1 MNTGDPLSE
10 AVGWNAAWRMVTSGT
25 LAGADFA
32 GLVTRRIG
40 AAELPPAAGVEV
52 LLERAVTAA
61 DLYTPDT
68 ERGGARAALA
78 AASLAGADAAVP
90 GSPVQR
96 ALAAGFAASADS
108 GDQLALARAWLDGG
122 AAVTPDLRGRLLRTL
137 AARGLASDGDL
148 DALAAADPVGGARNR
163 VACRAAR
170 PDAAAKAEAWD
181 LAFSGQDRRTTEAA
195 ASAMWVPGQ
204 EELLAGYRDR
214 YFAEALA
221 ELDRRGL
228 REMRRL
234 VRALY
239 PVTLATPE
247 TLAATEAAA
256 ESGEL
261 SRGLRLAL
269 REQQVIMRA
278 MLAARSAPRRGW

>member
-1 MNTGDPLSE
+1 
-10 AVGWNAAWRMVTSGT
+10 
-25 LAGADFA
+25 
-32 GLVTRRIG
+32 
-40 AAELPPAAGVEV
+40 
-52 LLERAVTAA
+52 
-61 DLYTPDT
+61 
-68 ERGGARAALA
+68 
-78 AASLAGADAAVP
+78 
-90 GSPVQR
+90 VQR

-108 GDQLALARAWLDGG
+108 ADQLALARAWLDGNPEV
-122 AAVTPDLRGRLLRTL
+122 APDLRGRLLRTL
-137 AARGLASDGDL
+137 AARGLAADADL

-181 LAFSGQDRRTTEAA
+181 LAFSDQDRRTTEAA

-221 ELDRRGL
+221 ELDRPPL

-256 ESGEL
+256 ERGEL

>member
-1 MNTGDPLSE
+1 M
-10 AVGWNAAWRMVTSGT
+10 
-25 LAGADFA
+25 
-32 GLVTRRIG
+32 
-40 AAELPPAAGVEV
+40 
-52 LLERAVTAA
+52 RA
-61 DLYTPDT
+61 
-68 ERGGARAALA
+68 
-78 AASLAGADAAVP
+78 
-90 GSPVQR
+90 
-96 ALAAGFAASADS
+96 
-108 GDQLALARAWLDGG
+108 
-122 AAVTPDLRGRLLRTL
+122 
-137 AARGLASDGDL
+137 
-148 DALAAADPVGGARNR
+148 ALAAADPVGGARNR

-221 ELDRRGL
+221 ELDRREL

-234 VRALY
+234 ARALF

-256 ESGEL
+256 EGGEL

-269 REQQVIMRA
+269 KEQQVIMRS